1 MSEQR
6 LGNWM
11 AAISFFLWGILPLYY
26 RFLPNAAMDELLAV
40 RLLAS
45 IPCGLII
52 VLAVTKTWPKW
63 RTIWADKYSLKLT
76 FIGSLMM
83 SISWTAFIWALTN
96 DRVIDASLGFFISP
110 LMMSA
115 LGVFVLGETLSSGKK
130 VALFLAAIGLSYQ
143 VVQYGQVP
151 VIALMMAIFFTL
163 YGWCKKK
170 IRYDWSTCLFM
181 EAVVMLPIAL
191 GYLLYKESTI
201 GTESLHQGWDT
212 FALYF
217 GAAPATLIPLVFY
230 SIAIRLTTMSTV
242 GLMQYIEPSIQFFIA
257 IFLFGEIFDD
267 VKLVSFSF
275 IWAGLLFTV
284 LETMRSRYKLHRS
297 Q

>member
-1 MSEQR
+1 MSEHR

-26 RFLPNAAMDELLAV
+26 QFLPNAAMDELLAV
-40 RLLAS
+40 RLIAS
-45 IPCGLII
+45 VPCGLII
-52 VLAVTKTWPKW
+52 VLAIQRKLPDFKQ
-63 RTIWADKYSLKLT
+63 IWQDKYSLKLT

-83 SISWTAFIWALTN
+83 SISWTAFTWAMTN

-115 LGVFVLGETLSSGKK
+115 LGVFILGETLSSGKK
-130 VALFLAAIGLSYQ
+130 VALILATIGLSYQ
-143 VVQYGQVP
+143 MIQYGQVP
-151 VIALMMAIFFTL
+151 VIALIMAVFFTL

-170 IRYDWSTCLFM
+170 IRYSWSTCLFM
-181 EAVVMLPIAL
+181 EAVVLLPLAL
-191 GYLLYKESTI
+191 GYMVYKQFTV
-201 GTESLHQGWDT
+201 GADSLSSGWGD

-230 SIAIRLTTMSTV
+230 SIALRYTTMSTV
-242 GLMQYIEPSIQFFIA
+242 GLMQYIEPSIQFLLA
-257 IFLFGEIFDD
+257 VFLFSEAFDE

-275 IWAGLLFTV
+275 IWAGLLFTI
-284 LETMRSRYKLHRS
+284 LDSLRHRYRFKRY
-297 Q
+297 

>member
-26 RFLPNAAMDELLAV
+26 QFLPNAAMDELLAI

-45 IPCGLII
+45 IPCCFII
-52 VLAVTKTWPKW
+52 VIAVTRSWPKW
-63 RTIWADKYSLKLT
+63 QAIWADKYSLKIT
-76 FIGSLMM
+76 FLGSLMM
-83 SISWTAFIWALTN
+83 SVSWTAFTWAMTN

-110 LMMSA
+110 IMMSA
-115 LGVFVLGETLSSGKK
+115 LGVFVLSETLSFGKK
-130 VALFLAAIGLSYQ
+130 VALSLATVGLSYQ
-143 VVQYGQVP
+143 IVQYGQLP
-151 VIALMMAIFFTL
+151 VIALVMAFFFTL

-170 IRYDWSTCLFM
+170 IRYDWSTGLLM

-191 GYLLYKESTI
+191 GYLLYKEAST
-201 GTESLHQGWDT
+201 GTQSLHQGWET
-212 FALYF
+212 LALYV

-257 IFLFGEIFDD
+257 VFLFGELFDD
-267 VKLVSFSF
+267 VKLVSFGF
-275 IWAGLLFTV
+275 IWLGLLFTIM
-284 LETMRSRYKLHRS
+284 ETARSRYKLHRA